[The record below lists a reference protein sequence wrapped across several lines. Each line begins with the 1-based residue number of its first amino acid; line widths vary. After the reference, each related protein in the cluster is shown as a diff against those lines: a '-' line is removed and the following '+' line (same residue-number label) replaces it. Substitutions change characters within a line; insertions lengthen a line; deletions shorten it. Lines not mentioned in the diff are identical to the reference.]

1 MTWLAALDFLRQHWA
16 KLGYPLAA
24 IFAILW
30 WNKTTICPIVEPE
43 KVVQIVQAD
52 CKGKVKIVPQ
62 IVDVPGETHRPCPS
76 VEVGFGASSSASLA
90 STPVDAQIQPHKVN
104 TAIFLGAGYFDR
116 PYARLG
122 LGYGSWRVSGIVG
135 PASYGADATFDLW
148 AW

>member
-1 MTWLAALDFLRQHWA
+1 MIAWSWLLANYN

-24 IFAILW
+24 IFAFLW
-30 WNKTTICPIVEPE
+30 WNKTTICPVVEPE
-43 KVVQIVQAD
+43 KAVQIVQAD

-62 IVDVPGETHRPCPS
+62 IVEVPGEAPRPCPS
-76 VEVGFGASSSASLA
+76 VEVDFGASSSASVA
-90 STPVDAQIQPHKVN
+90 STPTDAQIQPHKVN
-104 TAIFLGAGYFDR
+104 TAIFLGAGYFAS

-135 PASYGADATFDLW
+135 PAAYGADATFDLW